1 MYFLNLSL
9 MQFLAV
15 AGAIFATTVLLYLL
29 GRSRRRQIVATLRFW
44 VAAEQPAAVE
54 RRKRI
59 QQPLSLILQLL
70 SMLLL
75 LLAIAQLRLGTPLAT
90 PRDHVLILDTS
101 AWMGAATGSAT
112 APRRTLMEE
121 AREKARAYLKSVP
134 GTDRVMLV
142 RADAL
147 ATPATPFESDRARL
161 ELAVAQSTPGATA
174 LNLDQALA
182 FAQREQAL
190 SSHRTGEIVYIGPGR
205 VAEGPQLS
213 SAPPP
218 KNLRVLA
225 VADSVENCGLRKI
238 GARRSASDP
247 DLWDIYASV
256 RNYGSAPKT
265 VTLSLRYGGVFA
277 GARRLVVP
285 PGSEHEVT
293 FTYRTRAGG
302 LLEAD
307 LVPHDGFPEDD
318 HAVLELPPL
327 PSLTVVVYS
336 NEPDL
341 LRPMVTA
348 IPRVH
353 AIFRPVSEYRA
364 DASAG
369 LVILDRFAPPQPP
382 AGNAMWIEPPSGASP
397 IPVRARIEGV
407 AFERWCPDNP
417 LCAGLRNKD
426 LRLTSTDVF
435 ETAPDDVKIGQVQ
448 AGPVIVARAGK
459 YKTVV
464 FGFHPAL
471 SDLRY
476 ELATPL
482 LFGNIL
488 RWMAPELF
496 RRSAAAAG
504 SAGTVTVELDPDVRP
519 EDVRVLQQDGTP
531 VPFTTRGAT
540 LRFFSGTPGTVRV
553 LAADRETVYSLTLPE
568 MWDAKWD
575 APAGVRR
582 GIPAFR
588 EAAAFS
594 RDLWQALALLG
605 GLGLLAEWLLFG
617 RAEGRMRRLNAR
629 LAVLRRSIRKAS

>member
-1 MYFLNLSL
+1 MYLLNLSL
-9 MQFLAV
+9 VQFLAV
-15 AGAIFATTVLLYLL
+15 GGTISAATVLLYLL

-54 RRKRI
+54 RRKKI

-75 LLAIAQLRLGTPLAT
+75 LLAIAQLRLGTPLAAT
-90 PRDHVLILDTS
+90 RDHVLILDTS
-101 AWMGAATGSAT
+101 AWMGAATGNST
-112 APRRTLMEE
+112 AAHRTRMEE

-134 GTDRVMLV
+134 ASDRVMLV

-147 ATPATPFESDRARL
+147 TTPATPFESDRARL
-161 ELAVAQSTPGATA
+161 ELGVAESTPGATA

-182 FAQREQAL
+182 FAQHEQAL
-190 SSHRTGEIVYIGPGR
+190 STHRSGEIVYIGPGR
-205 VAEGPQLS
+205 VAEEPQVS
-213 SAPPP
+213 SAPAP

-256 RNYGSAPKT
+256 RNYGSMPKT
-265 VTLSLRYGGVFA
+265 VTLSLRYGGVPA
-277 GARRLVVP
+277 GARRVLAA
-285 PGSEHEVT
+285 PGSEREVT
-293 FTYRTRAGG
+293 FTYRTRAAG
-302 LLEAD
+302 LLEAE
-307 LVPHDGFPEDD
+307 LLPHDGFPEDD
-318 HAVLELPPL
+318 HAVLELPPQ
-327 PSLTVVVYS
+327 PSLTVAVYS

-341 LRPMVTA
+341 LRPTLTA

-353 AIFRPVSEYRA
+353 AVFRPVSEYRA
-364 DASAG
+364 DPSVG
-369 LVILDRFAPPQPP
+369 LVIFDRFGPPQPP
-382 AGNAMWIEPPSGASP
+382 AGNAIWISPPAGASP
-397 IPVRARIEGV
+397 IPVRAKVDAV

-426 LRLTSTDVF
+426 LRLGSTDVF
-435 ETAPDDVKIGQVQ
+435 ESAPDDVKIGQVE

-476 ELATPL
+476 QLATPL

-496 RRSAAAAG
+496 RRSTAVTG
-504 SAGTVTVELDPDVRP
+504 SVGTVTAELDPDIRP
-519 EDVRVLQQDGTP
+519 EEVRVMQQDGTP
-531 VPFTTRGAT
+531 LPFTTRGAT

-568 MWDAKWD
+568 MWDAKWE

-582 GIPAFR
+582 GIPAFQQ
-588 EAAAFS
+588 AAALS
-594 RDLWQALALLG
+594 RDLWQLLALVG

-629 LAVLRRSIRKAS
+629 PAVFRGGIRKAS